1 MQSSPSSSSGQQAFS
16 MQQASSGQQTQASSA
31 QQTSLTQQEP
41 SRVQQQD
48 ISGQVQAASAQGVS
62 TELAPLSALPAAV
75 LFDMD
80 GLLLDSER
88 VIAASLVSVAE
99 EMGAQI
105 EPAFWLSMVG
115 KASPQCRAM
124 LAERIGDAH
133 AAELLRRGFA
143 RYTEVALKG
152 IPHRPGVIPL
162 LDWLAVRNIP
172 CAVGTSTRQPLAGK
186 KLAAAGLL
194 GYFKAVVSS
203 TDVPH
208 PKPAPDTYLE
218 AARRLGVESSGCL
231 VLEDSPTGVRA
242 ALAAGMTA
250 IQVPDLVLP
259 DEETRRLGHRIA
271 GSLTEVQQWL
281 SLL

>member
-1 MQSSPSSSSGQQAFS
+1 MPSASVQLASGQ
-16 MQQASSGQQTQASSA
+16 G
-31 QQTSLTQQEP
+31 
-41 SRVQQQD
+41 
-48 ISGQVQAASAQGVS
+48 ISPVLS
-62 TELAPLSALPAAV
+62 PLSALPAAV

-88 VIAASLVSVAE
+88 VIAASLVAVAE
-99 EMGAQI
+99 EMDAQI

-115 KASPQCRAM
+115 KASPQCQAM
-124 LAERIGDAH
+124 LAERIGADN

-143 RYTEVALKG
+143 RYSEAALAG
-152 IPHRPGVIPL
+152 IPHRPGVLPL
-162 LDWLAVRNIP
+162 LDWLAARNIP

-194 GYFKAVVSS
+194 GYFQTVVSS

-218 AARRLGVESSGCL
+218 AAKRLGVKPGRCL

-271 GSLTEVQQWL
+271 SSLIEVQQWL
-281 SLL
+281 SLF